1 MVQLKFPLEKWLGD
15 PEEVGEEDA
24 EEEGGG
30 GGGGW
35 ATLKMPETMLMT
47 PSGFQLP
54 GYWESM
60 ENFPM

>member
-1 MVQLKFPLEKWLGD
+1 MGD
-15 PEEVGEEDA
+15 PEETGEEDA

-35 ATLKMPETMLMT
+35 ATLKMPETMLIT